1 VIAHA
6 GGRAPGRTIRTLV
19 PVMCRPSTSAA
30 ERSPS
35 DAHLSALRPSSRVGR
50 RDSIPRCPGCAR
62 MDARAHAEGLSFA
75 YTPKGQAPRLMDG
88 LIMASTST
96 GCTRHSR
103 GPARYAT
110 RWPWAI
116 HLRSVRTLTCVR
128 AAAWASDSYVF
139 GAIGCSFGSSSLYL
153 SKRRNPLEVDTCPPT
168 ILGYRSERWRTAQG
182 SGGRPPSWCN
192 SWYGPRTFEQPPSP
206 LAVDALTN
214 AIALRPPRG
223 VVLHS
228 ARGRQ
233 FRSHAPPT
241 SESRSRPVAA
251 ADGEVGIAELPAA
264 LGTGGTFA
272 VILAPTSSD

>member
-1 VIAHA
+1 MPPSTKARHFAAKDAGLLNGSAPPHTSAHA

-19 PVMCRPSTSAA
+19 PVMCRPSTSAE

-35 DAHLSALRPSSRVGR
+35 DAHRSALSFQPRRP
-50 RDSIPRCPGCAR
+50 PRQHPKVPRLRSNGP
-62 MDARAHAEGLSFA
+62 ARAHAEGLSFA

-153 SKRRNPLEVDTCPPT
+153 SKRRNPLEVDTFPPT
-168 ILGYRSERWRTAQG
+168 ILG
-182 SGGRPPSWCN
+182 
-192 SWYGPRTFEQPPSP
+192 
-206 LAVDALTN
+206 
-214 AIALRPPRG
+214 
-223 VVLHS
+223 
-228 ARGRQ
+228 
-233 FRSHAPPT
+233 
-241 SESRSRPVAA
+241 
-251 ADGEVGIAELPAA
+251 
-264 LGTGGTFA
+264 
-272 VILAPTSSD
+272 